1 MKIAFAD
8 CVLDDEAFT
17 LERGGEAVDV
27 EPQVFDLLL
36 ALARSRGAVLSRDDL
51 IEAVWGGRIVSD
63 SAISARISA
72 ARRAVGD
79 DGKEQRIIR
88 TLPRRGFQFVAEV
101 SGGAAKVA
109 SMASGQR
116 IRYATADDGVK
127 IAYAVTGSGPPL
139 FRVAHHPTHLELDWA
154 EETERQFFDRL
165 GRQFTFIRLDQ
176 RGCGLSDLD
185 VDDFST
191 ERSAR
196 DIVAIADAM
205 EIDTFSIY
213 GSSSGGMIAV
223 ECAARFP
230 ERVNKIA
237 TLGGYAEG
245 RSVRNGGDGDD
256 TILRMAT
263 EGWNTP
269 DSAFISGYMSVYF
282 PDAPP
287 ELLAR
292 VAKNAQMSCPVENEI
307 AGRTFFNNHSV
318 LGLLDRVQAPALIM
332 HCRGD
337 AVHPLDQG
345 MKLARGIADAE
356 LVVLESRNHYPMPD
370 EAAWEVMVTTL
381 LTFLTD

>member
-17 LERGGEAVDV
+17 LERNGVAVDV

-36 ALARSRGAVLSRDDL
+36 ALARAPGVVLSRDDL

-79 DGKEQRIIR
+79 DGKEQRVIR

-101 SGGAAKVA
+101 KGGSAKAAPA
-109 SMASGQR
+109 STGQR

-154 EETERQFFDRL
+154 EDTERQFFDRL
-165 GRQFTFIRLDQ
+165 GQHFTFIRLDQ
-176 RGCGLSDLD
+176 RGCGLSDID

-196 DIVAIADAM
+196 DIIAIADAM
-205 EIDTFSIY
+205 GIDRFSIY

-223 ECAARFP
+223 ECAALFP
-230 ERVNKIA
+230 ERVIRLA

-282 PDAPP
+282 PDASP
-287 ELLAR
+287 EKLAR
-292 VAKNAQMSCPVENEI
+292 IAKNAQMSCPVENEI

-318 LGLLDRVQAPALIM
+318 VDLLDKIKAPALIM

-337 AVHPLDQG
+337 AVHPLEQG
-345 MKLARGIADAE
+345 MKIARGIKDAE
-356 LVVLESRNHYPMPD
+356 LMVLESRNHYPMPG
-370 EAAWEVMVTTL
+370 EAAWEVMVTSL
-381 LTFLTD
+381 LAFLES